1 MDRRE
6 FLKTTHKLLVA
17 LGGSSFFTIEELKAL
32 ETSTNKPDLIWIH
45 AMSCDGCSTAF
56 LNAEIPVVDILSRFV
71 NIVFHP
77 TIMASDG
84 EMSMEIL
91 EKYKSDNL
99 ILVVE
104 GAIPSKEMPHT
115 CMMGEKF
122 IRDTIKDVAQ
132 KSSLIIAAGTCATFV
147 GICDMK
153 GMYANSVSL
162 RKCLEKENIQKPLIN
177 LPTCPMK
184 PTHLLYSIFYYMKY
198 KTIPAVDLT
207 NRPLRFFGN
216 TVHERCIYY
225 NDYQEKIFAKKIG
238 DRGCLFKLGC
248 QGPVTKSDCIKSN
261 NDYDKYNCIKN
272 GHPCIGCASENF
284 PRTIMFKKYDDERE
298 IKKYKDFK
306 RI

>member
-1 MDRRE
+1 
-6 FLKTTHKLLVA
+6 
-17 LGGSSFFTIEELKAL
+17 
-32 ETSTNKPDLIWIH
+32 
-45 AMSCDGCSTAF
+45 
-56 LNAEIPVVDILSRFV
+56 
-71 NIVFHP
+71 
-77 TIMASDG
+77 
-84 EMSMEIL
+84 
-91 EKYKSDNL
+91 
-99 ILVVE
+99 
-104 GAIPSKEMPHT
+104 MPHT

-153 GMYANSVSL
+153 GMYTNSVSL
-162 RKCLEKENIQKPLIN
+162 RKCLEEENIQKPLIN

-184 PTHLLYSIFYYMKY
+184 PTHLLYSIFYYIKH

-272 GHPCIGCASENF
+272 GHPCIGCASENS
-284 PRTIMFKKYDDERE
+284 PRTIMFKRYDDERE